1 MVIGDVFGISESL
14 STQTCNHAVRELVVN
29 LLDEYVKQ
37 SKNGLKRL
45 KASLK
50 TMNSCVLELRTVFLF
65 MHAEN

>member
-14 STQTCNHAVRELVVN
+14 ATQTCNHAVRELVGN
-29 LLDEYVKQ
+29 LLNEYVKQ
-37 SKNGLKRL
+37 SKNGLTRL

-50 TMNSCVLELRTVFLF
+50 TMNFCVLELGTVFLF

>member
-14 STQTCNHAVRELVVN
+14 ATQTCNHAVRELVVN
-29 LLDEYVKQ
+29 LLNEYVKQ
-37 SKNGLKRL
+37 SKNGLTRL